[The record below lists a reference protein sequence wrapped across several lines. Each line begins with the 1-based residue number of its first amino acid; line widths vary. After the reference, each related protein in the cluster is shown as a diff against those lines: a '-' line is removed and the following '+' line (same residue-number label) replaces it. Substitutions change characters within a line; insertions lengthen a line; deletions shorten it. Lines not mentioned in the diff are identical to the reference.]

1 MFFFR
6 YVAYNRSDILV
17 GWEIVGIR
25 KYIENN
31 DILCLVFILYLVK
44 IKDFLKLSEDNIS
57 TKSHLRWQACLLL
70 KPHFHVFHHHYLLWC
85 STSSPSS
92 WSSFERTFFERD
104 KCALN
109 NCKSPLQR
117 AKASKIVSF
126 TIITVVMAIIVLFNI
141 NTAVGVTI
149 ALFMILLDNQ
159 PKRFHGHHH
168 NHYER
173 VPKRFASHC
182 WDHWTTLATK
192 SLFCIDGFKIIL
204 LLDFKLSVSST
215 VNLIKFFFTYLQSHC
230 LS

>member
-70 KPHFHVFHHHYLLWC
+70 KPPLNVFHHHYFLWC

-92 WSSFERTFFERD
+92 WSSFERTFLERD

-109 NCKSPLQR
+109 NRKSPLQR
-117 AKASKIVSF
+117 AKASKIVIF
-126 TIITVVMAIIVLFNI
+126 NIITVVITIIVVFKI
-141 NTAVGVTI
+141 NTTSIPYVGDQIFLV
-149 ALFMILLDNQ
+149 D
-159 PKRFHGHHH
+159 
-168 NHYER
+168 
-173 VPKRFASHC
+173 
-182 WDHWTTLATK
+182 
-192 SLFCIDGFKIIL
+192 
-204 LLDFKLSVSST
+204 KLSKTNKPTNEQTYSMRSSWT
-215 VNLIKFFFTYLQSHC
+215 
-230 LS
+230 